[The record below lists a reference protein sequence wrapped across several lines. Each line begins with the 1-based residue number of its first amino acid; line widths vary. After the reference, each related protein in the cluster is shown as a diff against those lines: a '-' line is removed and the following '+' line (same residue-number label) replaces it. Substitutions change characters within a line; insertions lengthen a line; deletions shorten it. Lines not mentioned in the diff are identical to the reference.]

1 MKIEHLN
8 GWNIS
13 YERAREIQND
23 LRARLILHN
32 EGIPRTI
39 QTVAGA
45 DVSYSKGSNT
55 FFAAVV
61 ILDFPTM
68 KIIEQASS
76 SGIVDFPYIPGLL
89 TFREGPVLLEA
100 FRKLTISPDVIIFD
114 GQGIAHPR
122 GIGLASHMGLFLNT
136 PSIGCGK
143 TRLVGSY
150 DEPGNEPGD
159 YSPLVHNSEPVG
171 AVLRTKRNVKPV
183 FVSQGHKIGSKKA
196 IEITL
201 SSCRGYRLP
210 EPTRRAHLAAGE
222 IRMRQEQL
230 RPLGGI
236 FFEGGG
242 A

>member
-1 MKIEHLN
+1 MKIEPLH
-8 GWNIS
+8 GWNIG
-13 YERAREIQND
+13 YERARAIQND
-23 LRARLILHN
+23 LRARLVLHSKD
-32 EGIPRTI
+32 IPRRI
-39 QTVAGA
+39 QTIAGA
-45 DVSYSKGSNT
+45 DISYSKGSDT

-76 SGIVDFPYIPGLL
+76 SGTADFPYIPGLL

-100 FRKLTISPDVIIFD
+100 FRKLRLSPDIIIFD

-122 GIGLASHMGLFLNT
+122 GIGLASHMGLFLDT

-150 DEPGNEPGD
+150 DEPGNKPGD
-159 YSPLVHNSEPVG
+159 YSPLVHNGEIMG

-183 FVSQGHKIGSKKA
+183 FVSQGHKIGLKKA
-196 IEITL
+196 IGITL

-210 EPTRRAHLAAGE
+210 EPTRKAHFAAGE
-222 IRMRQEQL
+222 IRLRQGQ
-230 RPLGGI
+230 
-236 FFEGGG
+236 
-242 A
+242 